1 MPRRKSARSKSRSSS
16 IVKKFFKIIISVFI
30 LFILIT
36 AVLFVFFIIVKPDSN
51 HKNIVFTPGEKSG
64 VEGEILLAEF
74 YEKTNS
80 IYVIKLN
87 GEIKSELMGGYGEYQ
102 LKAINGILKIDK
114 KGRGYKEAAF
124 GHFLKR
130 GIDQVVEYKSG
141 SKLPENKIEL
151 MKFFI
156 ENKETIF
163 DSLLIKDTDS
173 ENIIFLEINNKEEWE
188 KYLKKQLTWKINEE
202 CTVAVVNSTSSVGLA
217 TDFGQILEN
226 SGIEVVRS
234 TNNIWGESKTA
245 FYVDNLDS
253 CGQVKQRVK
262 SLSPISLEEDLDTG
276 KTSEYR
282 ANMVLFI
289 GDELAEYF
297 KD

>member
-1 MPRRKSARSKSRSSS
+1 MICRKSARSKLRNPS
-16 IVKKFFKIIISVFI
+16 IVEKFFRIIIGVF
-30 LFILIT
+30 LFGIVII
-36 AVLFVFFIIVKPDSN
+36 AVLFAFFIIAKPKYS
-51 HKNIVFTPGEKSG
+51 HKNIVFTPDIKSG
-64 VEGEILLAEF
+64 VEGRILLAEF

-80 IYVIKLN
+80 INVIKLS
-87 GEIKSELMGGYGEYQ
+87 GEMKETLMGGYGEYQ
-102 LKAINGILKIDK
+102 LKAVNGILKIDK
-114 KGRGYKEAAF
+114 KGRGYIKSAF

-130 GIDQVVEYKSG
+130 GIDEVVEYKSG

-151 MKFFI
+151 MKFFM

-163 DSLLIKDTDS
+163 DSLLVKDTDS
-173 ENIIFLEINNKEEWE
+173 EKISFIEINNKEEWE
-188 KYLKKQLTWKINEE
+188 QYLKKQLTWKINEE
-202 CTVAVVNSTSSVGLA
+202 CTVAVVNSTSLVGLA
-217 TDFGQILEN
+217 TEFGQILEN

-245 FYVDNLDS
+245 FYVDDLES
-253 CGQVKQRVK
+253 CDQVKQRVK
-262 SLSPISLEEDLDTG
+262 SLSPISLEESLDTG

-289 GDELAEYF
+289 GDELAEFF